1 MIGDGVYREYAG
13 NTFSKQG
20 LPFPQFSSFTPM
32 KSEHYVHPHDVSSY
46 TKKDGTFVKGFWR
59 DGDGNTDVNRDIGYF
74 AGNPNPI
81 LKVITKDWGT
91 K

>member
-1 MIGDGVYREYAG
+1 MIGDGDYREYAG

-74 AGNPNPI
+74 AGNSNPI
-81 LKVITKDWGT
+81 PKVITRGKGR